1 MNPCAT
7 STLSEWSQCGCCQAL
22 LQRRSGSYM
31 GNYELVPDRSAF
43 DAGQLCQWGL
53 PVSCSPWVLIS
64 HCLWGPVGILG
75 DLIGAPFLPP
85 LGSQT
90 GALVVYLHQPLV
102 GAHKDTSSP
111 CFAGDVH
118 RFWTLPSSWF
128 SLLFMGELKDVQ
140 YLFYPLDICL
150 QWLQILSK
158 SFNCREVFTNIQY
171 FLWSYNTS
179 NCE

>member
-1 MNPCAT
+1 MCYIHFVRMEPMWMLPGPLTA
-7 STLSEWSQCGCCQAL
+7 SEWQLYRELWACAWL
-22 LQRRSGSYM
+22 LC
-31 GNYELVPDRSAF
+31 L
-43 DAGQLCQWGL
+43 DAGQLCWWGL

-75 DLIGAPFLPP
+75 DLIRAPFFPP

-90 GALVVYLHQPLV
+90 GALVVYLHQLLV
-102 GAHKDTSSP
+102 GAHKDISSP
-111 CFAGDVH
+111 CFAGGVP

-140 YLFYPLDICL
+140 YLFYPLDISL